1 MKAIDKGNQPTYMH
15 PNFGP
20 MPDKHP
26 FLETMG
32 KLDPDPNPTNPKNFP
47 LLDEGGGFFFKRTNV
62 NFKKSIPHH
71 IGEYHVDV
79 DTDYKYTDSHSV
91 IKSQKHNDQL
101 SVESPEVI
109 KKSNSD
115 FHCNPRG
122 GTCRNHDD
130 CCLNLA
136 CDPKNMLCTL
146 VEFRD
151 EEEDQRE

>member
-1 MKAIDKGNQPTYMH
+1 MY
-15 PNFGP
+15 
-20 MPDKHP
+20 
-26 FLETMG
+26 
-32 KLDPDPNPTNPKNFP
+32 
-47 LLDEGGGFFFKRTNV
+47 
-62 NFKKSIPHH
+62 

-136 CDPKNMLCTL
+136 CDPKNMLCTV

-151 EEEDQRE
+151 EEEDQEKDPKKAVKSTTSSQISSKTRNQRICIQILGQCQINIHFWKLWENLIQIQIQQIQRIFLF